1 MKYGGKAAQTVAVA
15 PFSPEEFEMI
25 QRLIRT
31 LVGAAVVAAFA
42 GNVAAQDSKVAD
54 ELAKYREAL
63 ADGNPA
69 DLLEVKGEGLW
80 SEKRGPKNASL
91 EQCDFGLGPGKLDG
105 AYAQLPRYF
114 KDTGKVMDVESRL
127 VHCMMTLQGLTK
139 EQATKNWFSKPGTES
154 DIEALVTF
162 IGAKS
167 NGMKINV
174 PATHPEEAKM
184 AKVGEYIFYRRSGPQ
199 DFSCAICHG
208 QDGKRIRLQELGNL
222 TTQEGAGVAMKTWPS
237 YRVSQGA
244 VWTMQRRLIDCMR
257 QARWP
262 EPYYLADSIVALQLF
277 LQKTATGTVMET
289 PGIKR

>member
-1 MKYGGKAAQTVAVA
+1 MQTPTIRLAALLLAAGLSTTA
-15 PFSPEEFEMI
+15 P
-25 QRLIRT
+25 
-31 LVGAAVVAAFA
+31 
-42 GNVAAQDSKVAD
+42 AQDSKVAD
-54 ELAKYREAL
+54 ELAKYRDAL

-69 DLLEVKGEGLW
+69 DLFEARGEGLW
-80 SEKRGPKNASL
+80 TQKRGPKNASL
-91 EQCDFGLGPGKLDG
+91 EQCDMGLGPGKLEG

-114 KDTGKVMDVESRL
+114 KDAGKVMDVESRL
-127 VHCMMTLQGLTK
+127 VHCMVTLQGFTQAEVTK
-139 EQATKNWFSKPGTES
+139 RWYSKPGTES

-184 AKVGEYIFYRRSGPQ
+184 AKMGEYIFYRRSGPQ
-199 DFSCAICHG
+199 DFSCSICHG

-222 TTQEGAGVAMKTWPS
+222 TTKEGAGTAMKTWPS

-262 EPYYLADSIVALQLF
+262 EPNYLADSIIALETY

>member
-1 MKYGGKAAQTVAVA
+1 MNR
-15 PFSPEEFEMI
+15 
-25 QRLIRT
+25 RLIKT
-31 LVGAAVVAAFA
+31 LVGAAIFAAFA
-42 GNVAAQDSKVAD
+42 GGVSAQDSKVAD

-91 EQCDFGLGPGKLDG
+91 EQCDLGQGPGKLEG
-105 AYAQLPRYF
+105 AYAALPKYF
-114 KDTGKVMDVESRL
+114 KDTNKVMDVESRL
-127 VHCMMTLQGLTK
+127 VHCMVTLQGFTQAEVTK
-139 EQATKNWFSKPGTES
+139 QWFSRPGKES

-184 AKVGEYIFYRRSGPQ
+184 AKMGEYIFYRRSGPQ
-199 DFSCAICHG
+199 DFSCSICHG
-208 QDGKRIRLQELGNL
+208 QEGKRIRLQDLGNL
-222 TTQEGAGVAMKTWPS
+222 TTKDGAGTAMKTWPS

-262 EPYYLADSIVALQLF
+262 EPNYLADSIVALETF
-277 LQKTATGTVMET
+277 LQKNATGTVMET

>member
-1 MKYGGKAAQTVAVA
+1 MSHRFIKALVGVAV
-15 PFSPEEFEMI
+15 F
-25 QRLIRT
+25 
-31 LVGAAVVAAFA
+31 AAFA
-42 GNVAAQDSKVAD
+42 GNAPAQDSKVAD

-69 DLLEVKGEGLW
+69 DLLEVKGESLW

-91 EQCDFGLGPGKLDG
+91 EQCDMGLGPGKLDG
-105 AYAQLPRYF
+105 AYAQLPKFF

-127 VHCMMTLQGLTK
+127 VHCMVTLQGYTAA
-139 EQATKNWFSKPGTES
+139 EVTKNWYSKPGTES
-154 DIEALVTF
+154 DIESLVTY

-167 NGMKINV
+167 NGQKINV
-174 PATHPEEAKM
+174 PASHPEEARM
-184 AKVGEYIFYRRSGPQ
+184 AKMGEYIFYRRSGPQ

-208 QDGKRIRLQELGNL
+208 QDGKRIRLQDLGNL
-222 TTQEGAGVAMKTWPS
+222 TTQAGAGEAMKTWPS

-262 EPYYLADSIVALQLF
+262 EPNYLADSIIALETY

>member
-1 MKYGGKAAQTVAVA
+1 MVQRMLKTVVGVALAGAFGGMA
-15 PFSPEEFEMI
+15 I
-25 QRLIRT
+25 
-31 LVGAAVVAAFA
+31 
-42 GNVAAQDSKVAD
+42 AQDSKVAD

-69 DLLEVKGEGLW
+69 DLLEVKGESLW

-91 EQCDFGLGPGKLDG
+91 EQCDLGLGPGKLEG
-105 AYAQLPRYF
+105 AYASLPKYF
-114 KDTGKVMDVESRL
+114 KDTNKVMDVESRL
-127 VHCMMTLQGLTK
+127 VHCMVTLQGFTPA
-139 EQATKNWFSKPGTES
+139 EATRQWYSKPGKES

-184 AKVGEYIFYRRSGPQ
+184 AKMGEYIFYRRSGPQ
-199 DFSCAICHG
+199 DFSCSICHG

-222 TTQEGAGVAMKTWPS
+222 TTQQGAGFAMKTWPS

-262 EPYYLADSIVALQLF
+262 EPNYLADSIIALETY
-277 LQKTATGTVMET
+277 LQKNATGTVMET

>member
-1 MKYGGKAAQTVAVA
+1 M
-15 PFSPEEFEMI
+15 M
-25 QRLIRT
+25 QRLTKT
-31 LVGAAVVAAFA
+31 LLGTALLAAFA
-42 GNVAAQDSKVAD
+42 GSALAQDAKVNE

-80 SEKRGPKNASL
+80 AEKRGPKNASL
-91 EQCDFGLGPGKLDG
+91 EQCDLGQGPGKLEG
-105 AYAQLPRYF
+105 AYAALPKYF
-114 KDTGKVMDVESRL
+114 KDTNKVMDVESRL
-127 VHCMMTLQGLTK
+127 VHCMVTLQGFTQAEVTK
-139 EQATKNWFSKPGTES
+139 QWFSKPGKES

-184 AKVGEYIFYRRSGPQ
+184 AKMGEYIFYRRSGPQ
-199 DFSCAICHG
+199 DFSCSICHG
-208 QDGKRIRLQELGNL
+208 QEGKRIRLQELGNL
-222 TTQEGAGVAMKTWPS
+222 TTKEGAGTAMKTWPS

-262 EPYYLADSIVALQLF
+262 EPNYLADSIIALETY
-277 LQKTATGTVMET
+277 LQKNATGTVMET

>member
-1 MKYGGKAAQTVAVA
+1 MIKY
-15 PFSPEEFEMI
+15 F
-25 QRLIRT
+25 IRT
-31 LVGAAVVAAFA
+31 LTGVVVAAAFIGSA
-42 GNVAAQDSKVAD
+42 VAQDSKVAD
-54 ELAKYREAL
+54 EIAKYREAL

-69 DLLEVKGEGLW
+69 DLLELKGEGLW
-80 SEKRGPKNASL
+80 KEKRGPKNATL
-91 EQCDFGLGPGKLDG
+91 ELCDLGMGPGKLEG
-105 AYAQLPRYF
+105 AYASLPKYF
-114 KDTGKVMDVESRL
+114 KDTNKVMDVESRL
-127 VHCMMTLQGLTK
+127 VHCMVTLQGFSQAEVTK
-139 EQATKNWFSKPGTES
+139 QWFSRPGKDS
-154 DIEALVTF
+154 DIEAIVTY

-184 AKVGEYIFYRRSGPQ
+184 AKMGEYIFYRRSGPQ
-199 DFSCAICHG
+199 DFSCSICHG
-208 QDGKRIRLQELGNL
+208 QEGKRIRLQELGNL
-222 TTQEGAGVAMKTWPS
+222 TTKEGAGFAMKTWPS

-262 EPYYLADSIVALQLF
+262 EPNYLADSIIALETY

>member
-1 MKYGGKAAQTVAVA
+1 M
-15 PFSPEEFEMI
+15 FHRF
-25 QRLIRT
+25 IRT
-31 LVGAAVVAAFA
+31 LASAALLAAFA
-42 GNVAAQDSKVAD
+42 SPALAQDSKVAD

-80 SEKRGPKNASL
+80 SEKRGPKKASL
-91 EQCDFGLGPGKLDG
+91 EQCDLGLGPGKLEG
-105 AYAQLPRYF
+105 AYASLPRYF

-127 VHCMMTLQGLTK
+127 VHCMVTLQGFTVA
-139 EQATKNWFSKPGTES
+139 EATRNWYSKPGTES

-167 NGMKINV
+167 NGKPINV
-174 PATHPEEAKM
+174 LATHPEEARM
-184 AKVGEYIFYRRSGPQ
+184 AKMGEHIFYRRSGPQ
-199 DFSCAICHG
+199 DFSCSICHG

-222 TTQEGAGVAMKTWPS
+222 TTKDGSGTAMKTWPS

-262 EPYYLADSIVALQLF
+262 EPNYLADSIIALETY

>member
-1 MKYGGKAAQTVAVA
+1 MSQARFTKTLALAALTV
-15 PFSPEEFEMI
+15 
-25 QRLIRT
+25 
-31 LVGAAVVAAFA
+31 GVAALPA
-42 GNVAAQDSKVAD
+42 NAQDSRVTD

-69 DLLEVKGEGLW
+69 DLLEVRGEGLW
-80 SEKRGPKNASL
+80 REKRGPKQASL
-91 EQCDFGLGPGKLDG
+91 EACDLGLGPGKLEG

-127 VHCMMTLQGLTK
+127 VHCMVSLQGFKAEAVTR
-139 EQATKNWFSKPGTES
+139 QWYSRPGTES

-167 NGMKINV
+167 NGLKIHA
-174 PATHPEEAKM
+174 PATHPEEARM
-184 AKVGEYIFYRRSGPQ
+184 AKMGEYIFYRRAGPQ
-199 DFSCAICHG
+199 GFSCAICHG
-208 QDGKRIRLQELGNL
+208 QEGKRIRLQELGNL
-222 TTQEGAGVAMKTWPS
+222 TTPAGAGEAMKTWPS
-237 YRVSQGA
+237 YRISQGA

-262 EPYYLADSIVALQLF
+262 EPNYLSDAVIALETF
-277 LQKTATGTVMET
+277 LQKTASGTVMET

>member
-1 MKYGGKAAQTVAVA
+1 MN
-15 PFSPEEFEMI
+15 
-25 QRLIRT
+25 QRLTKT
-31 LVGAAVVAAFA
+31 LVGLAVATACIGSVS
-42 GNVAAQDSKVAD
+42 AQDSKVAD

-80 SEKRGPKNASL
+80 TEKRGPKNASL
-91 EQCDFGLGPGKLDG
+91 EQCDLGMGPGKLEG
-105 AYAQLPRYF
+105 AYASLPKYF

-127 VHCMMTLQGLTK
+127 VHCMMTLQGFTY
-139 EQATKNWFSKPGTES
+139 EQATKNWYSKPGRDS

-162 IGAKS
+162 VGAKS

-184 AKVGEYIFYRRSGPQ
+184 AKMGEYIFYRRSGPQ
-199 DFSCAICHG
+199 DFSCSICHG
-208 QDGKRIRLQELGNL
+208 QEGKRIRLQELGNL
-222 TTQEGAGVAMKTWPS
+222 TTKEGAGTAMKTWPS

-257 QARWP
+257 QARFP
-262 EPYYLADSIVALQLF
+262 EPKYLADSIVALETF
-277 LQKTATGTVMET
+277 LQKNATGTVMET

>member
-1 MKYGGKAAQTVAVA
+1 MISRLTKTLIALTVSAAMSV
-15 PFSPEEFEMI
+15 P
-25 QRLIRT
+25 L
-31 LVGAAVVAAFA
+31 L
-42 GNVAAQDSKVAD
+42 AQDSKVAD

-80 SEKRGPKNASL
+80 AQRRGPKNASL

-127 VHCMMTLQGLTK
+127 VHCMVTLQGFTR

-167 NGMKINV
+167 NGMPINV
-174 PATHPEEAKM
+174 SATHPEEKKM
-184 AKVGEYIFYRRSGPQ
+184 YQIGEYVFYRRSGPQ

-222 TTQEGAGVAMKTWPS
+222 TTKEGAGTAMKTWPS

-244 VWTMQRRLIDCMR
+244 VWTMERRLIDCMR
-257 QARWP
+257 QARFP
-262 EPYYLADSIVALQLF
+262 EPKYLSDSIIALQVY
-277 LQKTATGTVMET
+277 LQKNATGTVMET

>member
-1 MKYGGKAAQTVAVA
+1 MLQRMAGTLAALAVGVVCSAPAVA
-15 PFSPEEFEMI
+15 
-25 QRLIRT
+25 
-31 LVGAAVVAAFA
+31 
-42 GNVAAQDSKVAD
+42 QDAKVAD

-69 DLLEVKGEGLW
+69 DLLEARGEGLW
-80 SEKRGPKNASL
+80 SEKRGPKNATL
-91 EQCDFGLGPGKLDG
+91 EQCDLGQGPGKLEG
-105 AYAQLPRYF
+105 AYAALPKYF

-127 VHCMMTLQGLTK
+127 VHCMVTLQGFKPEDVTR
-139 EQATKNWFSKPGTES
+139 NWYSKPGTES

-184 AKVGEYIFYRRSGPQ
+184 AKMGEYVFYRRSGPQ

-208 QDGKRIRLQELGNL
+208 QEGKRIRLQELGNL
-222 TTQEGAGVAMKTWPS
+222 TTREGAGTAMKTWPS

-262 EPYYLADSIVALQLF
+262 EPKYLADSVIALETF
-277 LQKTATGTVMET
+277 LQKNATGTVMET

>member
-25 QRLIRT
+25 QRLIKT

-114 KDTGKVMDVESRL
+114 KDTGRVMDVESRL

>member
-1 MKYGGKAAQTVAVA
+1 MRRI
-15 PFSPEEFEMI
+15 PWWF
-25 QRLIRT
+25 
-31 LVGAAVVAAFA
+31 AAVLSCVIA
-42 GNVAAQDSKVAD
+42 GPVLAQDKVAD

-69 DLLEVKGEGLW
+69 DLLEAKGEALW
-80 SEKRGPKNASL
+80 SEKRGPKQASL
-91 EQCDFGLGPGKLDG
+91 EQCDLGLGPGKLDG

-114 KDTGKVMDVESRL
+114 KDTGKVMDVEARL
-127 VHCMMTLQGLTK
+127 VHCMVTLQGFTP
-139 EQATKNWFSKPGTES
+139 EEATRNWYSRPGTES

-162 IGAKS
+162 VGARS
-167 NGMKINV
+167 NGLKIQV
-174 PATHPEEAKM
+174 PATHPEEARM
-184 AKVGEYIFYRRSGPQ
+184 AKMGEYIFYRRSGPQ

-208 QDGKRIRLQELGNL
+208 QEGKRIRLQELGNL
-222 TTQEGAGVAMKTWPS
+222 TTKAGAGEAMKTWPS

-262 EPYYLADSIVALQLF
+262 EPKYLSDAVIALEVF
-277 LQKTATGTVMET
+277 LQKNASGTVMET

>member
-114 KDTGKVMDVESRL
+114 KDTGRVMDVESRL

-139 EQATKNWFSKPGTES
+139 EQATKNWCSKPGTES
-154 DIEALVTF
+154 DIEALDTF

-184 AKVGEYIFYRRSGPQ
+184 AKVGEYIFYSRSGPQ

>member
-1 MKYGGKAAQTVAVA
+1 MRRNLTC
-15 PFSPEEFEMI
+15 
-25 QRLIRT
+25 R
-31 LVGAAVVAAFA
+31 LVGAALLAFA
-42 GNVAAQDSKVAD
+42 AGQALAQDAKVAD

-69 DLLEVKGEGLW
+69 DLLEVRGEGLW
-80 SEKRGPKNASL
+80 REKRGPKNASL
-91 EQCDFGLGPGKLDG
+91 EQCDFGLGPGKLEG

-114 KDTGKVMDVESRL
+114 KDTGRVMDVESRL
-127 VHCMMTLQGLTK
+127 VHCMMSLQGFTF
-139 EQATKNWFSKPGTES
+139 EQATKNWYSKPGTES

-167 NGMKINV
+167 NGVKINV

-184 AKVGEYIFYRRSGPQ
+184 AKMGEYIFYRRSGPQ

-208 QDGKRIRLQELGNL
+208 QEGKRIRLQELGNL
-222 TTQEGAGVAMKTWPS
+222 TTQAGAGEAMKTWPS
-237 YRVSQGA
+237 YRVSQGT

-262 EPYYLADSIVALQLF
+262 EPKYLSDSVIALETF
-277 LQKTATGTVMET
+277 LQKTASGTVMET

>member
-1 MKYGGKAAQTVAVA
+1 MAQRFYKTLAGLFVAVA
-15 PFSPEEFEMI
+15 C
-25 QRLIRT
+25 L
-31 LVGAAVVAAFA
+31 
-42 GNVAAQDSKVAD
+42 GNVSAQDSKVAD

-69 DLLEVKGEGLW
+69 DLLEVKGESLW
-80 SEKRGPKNASL
+80 AEKRGPKNASL
-91 EQCDFGLGPGKLDG
+91 EQCDMGLGPGKLDG
-105 AYAQLPRYF
+105 AYAQLPKYF
-114 KDTGKVMDVESRL
+114 KDTQKVMDVESRL
-127 VHCMMTLQGLTK
+127 VYCMVTLQGFK
-139 EQATKNWFSKPGTES
+139 SEDVTKNWYSQPGTDS
-154 DIEALVTF
+154 DIEALVTY

-167 NGMKINV
+167 NGKPIYV
-174 PATHPEEAKM
+174 PAIHPEESKLAKM
-184 AKVGEYIFYRRSGPQ
+184 GEYVFYRRSGPQ

-208 QDGKRIRLQELGNL
+208 QEDKRIRLQELGNL
-222 TTQEGAGVAMKTWPS
+222 TTKEGAGTAMKTWPS

-262 EPYYLADSIVALQLF
+262 EPKYLSDSVVALEIF

>member
-1 MKYGGKAAQTVAVA
+1 
-15 PFSPEEFEMI
+15 MI
-25 QRLIRT
+25 QGLIKT
-31 LVGAAVVAAFA
+31 LAGAAVASLFA
-42 GNVAAQDSKVAD
+42 GPLLAQDSKVSD
-54 ELAKYREAL
+54 EIAKYREAL

-91 EQCDFGLGPGKLDG
+91 EQCDMGLGPGKLEG
-105 AYAQLPRYF
+105 AYAQLPKYF
-114 KDTGKVMDVESRL
+114 KDTNKVMDVESRL
-127 VHCMMTLQGLTK
+127 VHCMVTLQGFKAEEVTK
-139 EQATKNWFSKPGTES
+139 QWYSKPGTES

-167 NGMKINV
+167 NGKPINA
-174 PATHPEEAKM
+174 PATHPAEAKM
-184 AKVGEYIFYRRSGPQ
+184 AKMGEYIFYRRSGPQ
-199 DFSCAICHG
+199 DFSCSICHG
-208 QDGKRIRLQELGNL
+208 QEGKRIRLQELGNL
-222 TTQEGAGVAMKTWPS
+222 TTQDGAGFAMKTWPS

-262 EPYYLADSIVALQLF
+262 EPNYLADSIIALETY

>member
-1 MKYGGKAAQTVAVA
+1 MDRRLLQTLA
-15 PFSPEEFEMI
+15 
-25 QRLIRT
+25 T
-31 LVGAAVVAAFA
+31 AAFA
-42 GNVAAQDSKVAD
+42 AAVPLTAPAQDARVAD

-69 DLLEVKGEGLW
+69 DLLEVKGEALW
-80 SEKRGPKNASL
+80 AEKRGPKNASL
-91 EQCDFGLGPGKLDG
+91 EQCDLGQGPGKLEG
-105 AYAQLPRYF
+105 AYAALPKYF

-127 VHCMMTLQGLTK
+127 VHCMVTLQGFK
-139 EQATKNWFSKPGTES
+139 VEEVTKNWYSRPGRES

-162 IGAKS
+162 VGARS
-167 NGMKINV
+167 NGMKIAV

-184 AKVGEYIFYRRSGPQ
+184 AKMGEYIFYRRSGPQ

-208 QDGKRIRLQELGNL
+208 QEGKRIRLQELGNL
-222 TTQEGAGVAMKTWPS
+222 TTKDGAGTAMKTWPS

-262 EPYYLADSIVALQLF
+262 EPNYLADSIVALETF
-277 LQKTATGTVMET
+277 LQKNATGTVMET

>member
-1 MKYGGKAAQTVAVA
+1 MRTQI
-15 PFSPEEFEMI
+15 S
-25 QRLIRT
+25 RT
-31 LVGAAVVAAFA
+31 LCALLLALPALLAQ
-42 GNVAAQDSKVAD
+42 AQDNKIAD

-80 SEKRGPKNASL
+80 SEKRGPKHASL
-91 EQCDFGLGPGKLDG
+91 EQCDFGLGPGKLEG

-127 VHCMMTLQGLTK
+127 VHCMVTLQGFKAEDVTR
-139 EQATKNWFSKPGTES
+139 NWYSKPGTES

-167 NGMKINV
+167 NGMKIDV
-174 PATHPEEAKM
+174 PAKHPAEAKM
-184 AKVGEYIFYRRSGPQ
+184 AKMGEYIFYRRSGPQ
-199 DFSCAICHG
+199 DFSCAICHA
-208 QDGKRIRLQELGNL
+208 QEGKRIRLQELGNL

-244 VWTMQRRLIDCMR
+244 VWTQQRRLIDCMR

-262 EPYYLADSIVALQLF
+262 EPKYLGDSIIALETF
-277 LQKTATGTVMET
+277 LQKNASGAVMET

>member
-1 MKYGGKAAQTVAVA
+1 
-15 PFSPEEFEMI
+15 MI
-25 QRLIRT
+25 QRFIKT
-31 LVGAAVVAAFA
+31 LAGVALLSACTA
-42 GNVAAQDSKVAD
+42 SALAQDKVAD

-69 DLLEVKGEGLW
+69 DLLEVKGAALW
-80 SEKRGPKNASL
+80 AEKRGPKNASL
-91 EQCDFGLGPGKLDG
+91 EKCDFGLGPGQLEG

-127 VHCMMTLQGLTK
+127 VHCMVSLQGFKQEEGTR
-139 EQATKNWFSKPGTES
+139 QWFSKPGTES

-167 NGMKINV
+167 NGMPINV
-174 PATHPEEAKM
+174 PATHPEEKKM
-184 AKVGEYIFYRRSGPQ
+184 YQIGEYVFYRRSGPQ

-222 TTQEGAGVAMKTWPS
+222 TTKEGAGVAMKTWPS

-244 VWTMQRRLIDCMR
+244 VWTMERRLIDCMR
-257 QARWP
+257 QARFP
-262 EPYYLADSIVALQLF
+262 EPKYLSDSIIALQVY
-277 LQKTATGTVMET
+277 LQKNATGTVMET

>member
-1 MKYGGKAAQTVAVA
+1 MQTPTIRLAALLLAAGLSNTA
-15 PFSPEEFEMI
+15 P
-25 QRLIRT
+25 
-31 LVGAAVVAAFA
+31 
-42 GNVAAQDSKVAD
+42 AQESKVAD
-54 ELAKYREAL
+54 ELAKYRDAL

-69 DLLEVKGEGLW
+69 DLFEARGEGLW
-80 SEKRGPKNASL
+80 SQKRGPKNASL
-91 EQCDFGLGPGKLDG
+91 EQCDMGLGPGKLEG

-127 VHCMMTLQGLTK
+127 VHCMVTLQGFTQAEVTK
-139 EQATKNWFSKPGTES
+139 HWYSKPGTES

-184 AKVGEYIFYRRSGPQ
+184 AKMGEYIFYRRSGPQ
-199 DFSCAICHG
+199 DFSCSICHG

-222 TTQEGAGVAMKTWPS
+222 TTKEGAGTAMKTWPS

-262 EPYYLADSIVALQLF
+262 EPNYLADSIIALETY